1 MSVVP
6 SGLVPV
12 HVGQP
17 EPGSE
22 QDEHLRARAAERDR
36 MGRRDLIL
44 QVPGNLDWQK
54 HGLQP
59 RWLGMESSD
68 CPVAIEP
75 GIFHSQGADER
86 RRFLAGAARR
96 AETALLVSVIGD
108 PDGDGIRSVLSSA
121 DASVHVGDNAYT
133 SVTGRRLPTGP
144 QLELAQDLGKA
155 DRDLA
160 LRLRNRP
167 STAPWWALDLRG
179 VTLMSGAGYGEPTVH
194 EPKGH
199 LEPILVNNLGE
210 PVAATWVSDDE
221 NQRWYVL
228 PAGINWDTVL
238 DWLMQQALAE
248 LNPAALRRV
257 RSPRFNDPDL
267 QSQDELTARQDL
279 AELKERYANEKARL
293 ERLLLTARKQAE
305 PLRHGLLYE
314 AGPPLVAAVR
324 TVFAAAGLHVLD
336 LDQELGATK
345 SADLLVSL
353 TAEGTPRHL
362 VEIKGVSGAA
372 PENLVRDLQRHLDTW
387 PQLRPQQ
394 PVAGGVLIVNHQ
406 HKLDPS
412 ERSREV
418 YARKEFVDAL
428 QVTVLSARQLF
439 DWWRAEDW
447 AAIRAAVLGNIVTT
461 SPTDPNVSAALLDRG
476 DHGPGPDHGGH
487 NQPLVAEGRTQR

>member
-12 HVGQP
+12 HVGQL

-22 QDEHLRARAAERDR
+22 HDQHLRTRAAERDR

-44 QVPGNLDWQK
+44 QLPGDLDWQK

-75 GIFHSQGADER
+75 GIFASRGADER

-96 AETALLVSVIGD
+96 GETALLVSVIGD
-108 PDGDGIRSVLSSA
+108 PDGDGIRSPLSRA
-121 DASVHVGDNAYT
+121 DASVHVGDDAWT
-133 SVTGRRLPTGP
+133 SVTGRRLPTGSP
-144 QLELAQDLGKA
+144 LELARDLGKA

-167 STAPWWALDLRG
+167 PTAPWWALDLHG
-179 VTLMSGAGYGEPTVH
+179 VTTERGDGFGGPTVH
-194 EPKGH
+194 EPQGR

-210 PVAATWVSDDE
+210 PVAAAWVSDDE
-221 NQRWYVL
+221 SLRWYVL
-228 PAGINWDTVL
+228 PAGIDWDTVL
-238 DWLMQQALAE
+238 DWLMQQALPE

-257 RSPRFNDPDL
+257 RSPRFIDPDL
-267 QSQDELTARQDL
+267 QSREELTARQDL
-279 AELKERYANEKARL
+279 AELEERYADEKARL
-293 ERLLLTARKQAE
+293 ERRLLAAREQAE

-314 AGPPLVAAVR
+314 AGAPLVDAVR
-324 TVFAAAGLHVLD
+324 TVLAAAGLHVLD

-353 TAEGTPRHL
+353 TAEDTPRHL
-362 VEIKGVSGAA
+362 VEIKGVGGTA

-418 YARKEFVDAL
+418 YTRREFVDAL

-439 DWWRAEDW
+439 DWWREEDW
-447 AAIRAAVLGNIVTT
+447 AAIRAAVLGNITTTPPSAPTVPQPSAEATTAPTPPTTT
-461 SPTDPNVSAALLDRG
+461 SRWRWR
-476 DHGPGPDHGGH
+476 
-487 NQPLVAEGRTQR
+487 GRTQR

>member
-1 MSVVP
+1 MNP
-6 SGLVPV
+6 SPAGLVPV

-22 QDEHLRARAAERDR
+22 QERMQR
-36 MGRRDLIL
+36 LEPRI
-44 QVPGNLDWQK
+44 PGDLDWHK

-68 CPVAIEP
+68 CPVAIQP
-75 GIFHSQGADER
+75 CIFSGHGADER
-86 RRFLAGAARR
+86 QRFLQGTAGRG
-96 AETALLVSVIGD
+96 ETALVVSMIGD
-108 PDGDGIRSVLSSA
+108 VEQDGIRSVLSRY
-121 DASVHVGDNAYT
+121 DASVDVGDGT

-167 STAPWWALDLRG
+167 RTAPWWALDLRG
-179 VTLMSGAGYGEPTVH
+179 VTLESGAGYGQPEVH
-194 EPKGH
+194 EPKGR

-210 PVAATWVSDDE
+210 PVSAVWVSDDDS
-221 NQRWYVL
+221 QRWYVL
-228 PAGINWDTVL
+228 PAGSDWETVL
-238 DWLMQQALAE
+238 GWLMQQALPE

-257 RSPRFNDPDL
+257 RSPRFHDPDL
-267 QSQDELTARQDL
+267 QSRDELAARQGLADL
-279 AELKERYANEKARL
+279 EERYADEKAEL
-293 ERLLLTARKQAE
+293 ERRLLMAREKAE

-314 AGPPLVAAVR
+314 AGAPLVAALHAVI
-324 TVFAAAGLHVLD
+324 AAAGLHVVD

-353 TAEGTPRHL
+353 TAEDTPRRL
-362 VEIKGVSGAA
+362 VEIKGIGGTA

-412 ERSREV
+412 ERSHQV
-418 YARKEFVDAL
+418 YARTEFVDAL
-428 QVTVLSARQLF
+428 QVTVLSARQMF
-439 DWWRAEDW
+439 DWWREEDW
-447 AAIRAAVLGNIVTT
+447 AAIRAAILGSNTITDAAKAAPPVLDV
-461 SPTDPNVSAALLDRG
+461 PTAGTEAAPSRSRWWRRR
-476 DHGPGPDHGGH
+476 
-487 NQPLVAEGRTQR
+487 A